1 MYSLSFI
8 IHFMWPCSIKFFIKK
23 ILITASNLSPEMN
36 QGSFLDQISVTEL
49 LKLAS
54 KIKMLAYVIFKLSK
68 VLSEDFS

>member
-1 MYSLSFI
+1 
-8 IHFMWPCSIKFFIKK
+8 
-23 ILITASNLSPEMN
+23 MN

-68 VLSEDFS
+68 VLSEDFSWIPQFFRKPSAPDDEIRFITNDLKLD